1 MEGCASVIHINL
13 EPQILGGFG
22 KNQNFAKAK
31 VTQLEC
37 SVLPKHTERF
47 SPLVNVKSCRI
58 AGGQVA
64 HYPHHQQQG

>member
-1 MEGCASVIHINL
+1 MEGCASVIDINL
-13 EPQILGGFG
+13 NPGRFWKNFG
-22 KNQNFAKAK
+22 KAK

-37 SVLPKHTERF
+37 SVLPEHTERF

-58 AGGQVA
+58 VGGQVA